1 MRPAVAARGSEV
13 ADAGGREEIL
23 FQARLRSTR
32 PCYRPDLSRVPEV
45 SLIPIDGLPEITPG
59 DDLARLVIRA
69 LGASGR
75 GFESGDVLA
84 LAQKIVSK
92 SEGRIRRLADVA
104 PGPEALRMAA
114 QSGKDA
120 RQLQVV
126 LDETV
131 RIVRW
136 QRGVLIVE
144 TRHGLVCANAG
155 VDHSN
160 AGAPDTV
167 ILLPVD
173 PDASAQRIRDDIRA
187 QSGVDVPVV
196 ITDTFGRAWREGHL
210 NVAIGI
216 SGLPALRRYM
226 GEFDPDG
233 YELRVTEIA
242 VADEIAAAS
251 ELVMGKLDR
260 RPAAIVRGLPL
271 PGGSETARVYVRP
284 HDKDMF
290 R

>member
-1 MRPAVAARGSEV
+1 MPNV
-13 ADAGGREEIL
+13 
-23 FQARLRSTR
+23 T
-32 PCYRPDLSRVPEV
+32 
-45 SLIPIDGLPEITPG
+45 LIPIDGLPEIRPG
-59 DDLARLVIRA
+59 DDLVGLLLDAIRT
-69 LGASGR
+69 SG
-75 GFESGDVLA
+75 GPFEQGDVLA
-84 LAQKIVSK
+84 LAQKVVSK
-92 SEGRIRRLADVA
+92 AEGRIRKLADVV
-104 PGPEALRMAA
+104 PGAEAARMAA
-114 QSGKDA
+114 ESGKDA
-120 RQLQVV
+120 RALQAV
-126 LDETV
+126 LDETA

-144 TRHGLVCANAG
+144 TKHGFVCANAG

-160 AGAPDTV
+160 AGAPDTL

-173 PDASAQRIRDDIRA
+173 PDASASRIRERIKVET
-187 QSGVDVPVV
+187 GIDVPVV
-196 ITDTFGRAWREGHL
+196 ITDTFGRAWREGHV

-216 SGLPALRRYM
+216 SGLPALRRYI

-233 YELRVTEIA
+233 YEMRVTEIA
-242 VADEIAAAS
+242 IADEIAAAT

-271 PGGSETARVYVRP
+271 PADPSETAHTYVRA

>member
-1 MRPAVAARGSEV
+1 MPNV
-13 ADAGGREEIL
+13 
-23 FQARLRSTR
+23 T
-32 PCYRPDLSRVPEV
+32 
-45 SLIPIDGLPEITPG
+45 LIPIDGLPEIKPG
-59 DDLARLVIRA
+59 DDLVGLLLAA
-69 LGASGR
+69 LRTSGD
-75 GFESGDVLA
+75 GFEQGDVLA
-84 LAQKIVSK
+84 LAQKVVSK
-92 SEGRIRRLADVA
+92 SEGRIRKLSEVV
-104 PGPEALRMAA
+104 PGPEAERMAA
-114 QSGKDA
+114 ESGKDA
-120 RQLQVV
+120 KALQAV
-126 LDETV
+126 LDETA

-144 TRHGLVCANAG
+144 TKHGFVCANAG

-160 AGAPDTV
+160 AGAPDTL

-173 PDASAQRIRDDIRA
+173 PDASAAGIRARIRHETA
-187 QSGVDVPVV
+187 VDVPVV
-196 ITDTFGRAWREGHL
+196 ITDTFGRAWREGHV

-216 SGLPALRRYM
+216 SGLPALRRYI

-233 YELRVTEIA
+233 YEMRVTEIA
-242 VADEIAAAS
+242 IADEIAAAT

-271 PGGSETARVYVRP
+271 PPLFEGQSETAHTYVRS

>member
-1 MRPAVAARGSEV
+1 MANV
-13 ADAGGREEIL
+13 
-23 FQARLRSTR
+23 T
-32 PCYRPDLSRVPEV
+32 
-45 SLIPIDGLPEITPG
+45 LIPIDGLPEIRPG
-59 DDLARLVIRA
+59 DDLVGLL
-69 LGASGR
+69 LGALAASSGA
-75 GFESGDVLA
+75 FEQGDVLA
-84 LAQKIVSK
+84 LAQKVVSK
-92 SEGRIRRLADVA
+92 AEGRIRRLSEVV
-104 PGPEALRMAA
+104 PGPEAERMAA
-114 QSGKDA
+114 ESGKDA
-120 RQLQVV
+120 KSLQAV

-144 TRHGLVCANAG
+144 TTHGFVCANAG

-160 AGAPDTV
+160 AGAPDTL

-173 PDASAQRIRDDIRA
+173 PDASAARIRERIKKETR
-187 QSGVDVPVV
+187 VDVPVV
-196 ITDTFGRAWREGHL
+196 ITDTFGRAWREGHV

-216 SGLPALRRYM
+216 SGLPALRRYI

-233 YELRVTEIA
+233 YEMRVTEIA
-242 VADEIAAAS
+242 IADEIAAAT

-271 PGGSETARVYVRP
+271 PVDGSETAHTYVRP

>member
-1 MRPAVAARGSEV
+1 MSDV
-13 ADAGGREEIL
+13 
-23 FQARLRSTR
+23 T
-32 PCYRPDLSRVPEV
+32 
-45 SLIPIDGLPEITPG
+45 LIPIDGLPEIKPG
-59 DDLARLVIRA
+59 DDLATMIVSCLKKN
-69 LGASGR
+69 GR
-75 GFESGDVLA
+75 TFERGDVLA

-92 SEGRIRRLADVA
+92 SEGRIRKLADVV
-104 PGPEALRMAA
+104 PGPEALRMAEEWP
-114 QSGKDA
+114 GKDP
-120 RQLQVV
+120 RQLQAV

-144 TRHGLVCANAG
+144 TKHGFVCANAG

-160 AGAPDTV
+160 AGAPDTL

-173 PDASAQRIRDDIRA
+173 PDASATRIRE
-187 QSGVDVPVV
+187 QLKVLTGVDVPVV
-196 ITDTFGRAWREGHL
+196 ITDTFGRAWREGHM

-226 GEFDPDG
+226 GEFDPEG

-242 VADEIAAAS
+242 FADELAAAT

-271 PGGSETARVYVRP
+271 PEGSETARTYVRP
-284 HDKDMF
+284 HDRDMF

>member
-1 MRPAVAARGSEV
+1 V
-13 ADAGGREEIL
+13 
-23 FQARLRSTR
+23 
-32 PCYRPDLSRVPEV
+32 PDVT
-45 SLIPIDGLPEITPG
+45 LIPIDGLPEIKPG
-59 DDLARLVIRA
+59 DDLATMLAGALRA
-69 LGASGR
+69 AAR
-75 GFESGDVLA
+75 TFEVGDVLA
-84 LAQKIVSK
+84 LAQKVVSK
-92 SEGRIRRLADVA
+92 SEGRIRRLADVV
-104 PGPEALRMAA
+104 PGAEAERMAA
-114 QSGKDA
+114 ESGRDA
-120 RQLQVV
+120 KGLQVV

-144 TRHGLVCANAG
+144 TRHGFVCANAG

-160 AGAPDTV
+160 AGAPDTL

-173 PDASAQRIRDDIRA
+173 PDASAARIRERIREET
-187 QSGVDVPVV
+187 GVDVPVV
-196 ITDTFGRAWREGHL
+196 ITDTFGRAWREGHM

-216 SGLPALRRYM
+216 SGLPALRRYI

-233 YELRVTEIA
+233 YEMRVTEMAI
-242 VADEIAAAS
+242 ADEIAAAA

-260 RPAAIVRGLPL
+260 RPAAIVRGFAI
-271 PGGSETARVYVRP
+271 PGGSETARSYVRP

>member
-1 MRPAVAARGSEV
+1 MSDV
-13 ADAGGREEIL
+13 
-23 FQARLRSTR
+23 T
-32 PCYRPDLSRVPEV
+32 
-45 SLIPIDGLPEITPG
+45 LIPIDGLPEIKPG
-59 DDLARLVIRA
+59 DDLASMIV
-69 LGASGR
+69 GCFTQSGR
-75 GFESGDVLA
+75 KFEHGDVLA

-92 SEGRIRRLADVA
+92 SEGRIRKLADVV
-104 PGPEALRMAA
+104 PGPEALRMAEEWP
-114 QSGKDA
+114 GKDP

-131 RIVRW
+131 RVVRW

-144 TRHGLVCANAG
+144 TKHGFVCANAG

-160 AGAPDTV
+160 AGAPDTL

-173 PDASAQRIRDDIRA
+173 PDASATRIREQLKKA
-187 QSGVDVPVV
+187 AGVDVPIV

-226 GEFDPDG
+226 GEFDPEG

-242 VADEIAAAS
+242 FADELAAAT

-271 PGGSETARVYVRP
+271 PEGSETARTYVRP
-284 HDKDMF
+284 HNKDMF

>member
-1 MRPAVAARGSEV
+1 MS
-13 ADAGGREEIL
+13 D
-23 FQARLRSTR
+23 
-32 PCYRPDLSRVPEV
+32 V
-45 SLIPIDGLPEITPG
+45 SLIPIDGLPEIKPD
-59 DDLARLVIRA
+59 DDLAAMLVGRVRSGGRA
-69 LGASGR
+69 FAA
-75 GFESGDVLA
+75 GDVLA
-84 LAQKIVSK
+84 VAQKVVSK
-92 SEGRIRRLADVA
+92 SEGRIRRLADVV
-104 PGPEALRMAA
+104 PGAEALRMAA
-114 QSGKDA
+114 ESGKDA
-120 RQLQVV
+120 RGLQVV

-144 TRHGLVCANAG
+144 TRHGFVCANAG

-160 AGAPDTV
+160 AGAPDTL

-173 PDASAQRIRDDIRA
+173 PDASAARIRERIMRET
-187 QSGVDVPVV
+187 GVDVPVV
-196 ITDTFGRAWREGHL
+196 ITDTFGRAWREGHM

-216 SGLPALRRYM
+216 SGLPALRRYI

-242 VADEIAAAS
+242 FADEIAAAS

-271 PGGSETARVYVRP
+271 PEGSETARTYVRP

>member
-1 MRPAVAARGSEV
+1 MS
-13 ADAGGREEIL
+13 D
-23 FQARLRSTR
+23 
-32 PCYRPDLSRVPEV
+32 V
-45 SLIPIDGLPEITPG
+45 SLIPIDGLPEIKPD
-59 DDLARLVIRA
+59 DDLAAMLVGRVRSGGRA
-69 LGASGR
+69 FAA
-75 GFESGDVLA
+75 GDVLA
-84 LAQKIVSK
+84 VAQKVVSK
-92 SEGRIRRLADVA
+92 SEGRIRRLADVV
-104 PGPEALRMAA
+104 PGAEAIRMAA
-114 QSGKDA
+114 ESGKDA
-120 RQLQVV
+120 RGLQVV

-144 TRHGLVCANAG
+144 TRHGFVCANAG

-160 AGAPDTV
+160 AGAPDTL

-173 PDASAQRIRDDIRA
+173 PDASAARIRERIMRET
-187 QSGVDVPVV
+187 GVDVPVV
-196 ITDTFGRAWREGHL
+196 ITDTFGRAWREGHM

-216 SGLPALRRYM
+216 SGLPALRRYI

-242 VADEIAAAS
+242 FADEIAAAS

-271 PGGSETARVYVRP
+271 PEGSETARTYVRP

>member
-1 MRPAVAARGSEV
+1 MV
-13 ADAGGREEIL
+13 
-23 FQARLRSTR
+23 
-32 PCYRPDLSRVPEV
+32 PDVT
-45 SLIPIDGLPEITPG
+45 LIPIDGLPEIKPG
-59 DDLARLVIRA
+59 DDLAAMLIDCLTA
-69 LGASGR
+69 ASRTFQR
-75 GFESGDVLA
+75 GDILA
-84 LAQKIVSK
+84 VAQKVVSK
-92 SEGRIRRLADVA
+92 SEGRIRKLADVV
-104 PGPEALRMAA
+104 PGADAERMAA
-114 QSGKDA
+114 ESGKDA
-120 RQLQVV
+120 KGLQAV

-144 TRHGLVCANAG
+144 TKHGFVCANAG

-160 AGAPDTV
+160 AGAADTV

-173 PDASAQRIRDDIRA
+173 PDSSAARIRDRIRA
-187 QSGVDVPVV
+187 LADVDVPVV
-196 ITDTFGRAWREGHL
+196 ITDTFGRAWREGHM

-216 SGLPALRRYM
+216 SGLPALRRYI

-233 YELRVTEIA
+233 YEMRVTEIA
-242 VADEIAAAS
+242 IADEIAAAT

-260 RPAAIVRGLPL
+260 RPAAIVRGLEMPE
-271 PGGSETARVYVRP
+271 GSETARTYVRP